1 MVPLLPNQMLLFDLD
16 KEAEKLLQE
25 EPKNRTPKP
34 QPLKKKDN
42 NDPDSLFGF
51 ILSVFGR

>member
-16 KEAEKLLQE
+16 KEAEKLVKE
-25 EPKNRTPKP
+25 VPKNRTPKP
-34 QPLKKKDN
+34 QPVKKEDN
-42 NDPDSLFGF
+42 RDNDSLFGF